1 MDTCTNL
8 HFTQSNAS
16 FGRLDVANLNK
27 NNSGLPSLSQ
37 LIFNPLKN
45 WAKLQWLS
53 QVMLLCFQILSQ
65 LIFFGKV
72 RKENSWQMFSSL
84 PTFQWW
90 HVRQINSPRQKC
102 HKFPIIFPSQF
113 SVVGAVGV
121 FVCISPVCHSS
132 TQLCFLYSQL
142 SEGNCCLCP
151 MSMLGAMRWQRRYRY
166 IGRYRYI
173 DI

>member
-1 MDTCTNL
+1 MLHLAGLMLQIWTKTIPASHPCLNL
-8 HFTQSNAS
+8 YSTHSKTGPSSNGCHKS
-16 FGRLDVANLNK
+16 YCYVSKYCPSKIFREK
-27 NNSGLPSLSQ
+27 SGKKILGKCFLPSLH
-37 LIFNPLKN
+37 
-45 WAKLQWLS
+45 
-53 QVMLLCFQILSQ
+53 
-65 LIFFGKV
+65 
-72 RKENSWQMFSSL
+72 
-84 PTFQWW
+84 WW
-90 HVRQINSPRQKC
+90 CAMQINSPRQKC
-102 HKFPIIFPSQF
+102 HKFSNTL
-113 SVVGAVGV
+113 SVPVVCGGAVGV